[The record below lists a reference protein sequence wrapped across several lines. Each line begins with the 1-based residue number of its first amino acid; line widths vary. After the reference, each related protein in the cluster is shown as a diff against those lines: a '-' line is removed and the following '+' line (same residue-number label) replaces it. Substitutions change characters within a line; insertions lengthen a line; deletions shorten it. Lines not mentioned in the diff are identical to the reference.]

1 LRERILRF
9 IRSLRSRKGSQTMEY
24 IVIIAVGAL
33 FATILLNAIQ
43 SESIQAAIVEKVRCA
58 ILFSGEGCKDPQ
70 SASGNTKPAA
80 NNYPPAEH
88 TNPDPAPI
96 PPVPP
101 QAQANSY
108 EQELKQPWYKCL
120 FSINCLE
127 KTGSE
132 LIEDIKDFIVL
143 DEDDLRKEALQHCDQ
158 DAECIQKYIHK
169 KRLSAGLHFSLGLG
183 SLSHS
188 IEKLTGWNPLDALA
202 DFAVE
207 HPFEALATA
216 LFLVSIPFTGP
227 VGVGGAVGVGATESA
242 LGGVGAA
249 AIAGLG
255 RWLSRRYFPR
265 VASWLA
271 SKIPLPSWATRF
283 LPVGME
289 GGFTA
294 SAESG
299 WFDWIRDG
307 KINWKKALVNG
318 ALGVAVGLGTPFIM
332 DGIGT
337 GLQQMRHLP
346 VAFEITPEGSIL
358 AKRLGDTEAGQKLQD
373 AGDAIRRFAGTG
385 DEVVTR
391 SRTVVNNVPKYQE
404 AKGNLTLSDVAE
416 IRKELGLPAITNEGN
431 KKYTVAVLEADGVRI
446 WGRSG
451 NEKQDEIREVW
462 KGKINAN
469 GSLI

>member
-1 LRERILRF
+1 
-9 IRSLRSRKGSQTMEY
+9 M
-24 IVIIAVGAL
+24 
-33 FATILLNAIQ
+33 
-43 SESIQAAIVEKVRCA
+43 
-58 ILFSGEGCKDPQ
+58 
-70 SASGNTKPAA
+70 
-80 NNYPPAEH
+80 
-88 TNPDPAPI
+88 
-96 PPVPP
+96 
-101 QAQANSY
+101 
-108 EQELKQPWYKCL
+108 KQPWYKCL

-318 ALGVAVGLGTPFIM
+318 ALGVAVGFGTPFIM

-358 AKRLGDTEAGQKLQD
+358 AKRLGDTEVGQKLQD

-385 DEVVTR
+385 DEVATIPKLDPNAGQVREITKTYQR
-391 SRTVVNNVPKYQE
+391 GPKQGETVVIKRQVKNWEGKWVTLRNGAKEKVEIPMEDGTKVHVPFNDGFPDFTQWTKVEMALPEKLWFKSDDVQFRFLNKQLYKLAQKDPE
-404 AKGNLTLSDVAE
+404 LRNRFTEKQLQQLRAGLTPDDMTWHHHQDPGKMQLIDSYIHAKTGHTGGRE
-416 IRKELGLPAITNEGN
+416 
-431 KKYTVAVLEADGVRI
+431 I
-446 WGRSG
+446 WGGGR
-451 NEKQDEIREVW
+451 
-462 KGKINAN
+462 
-469 GSLI
+469 